1 MTARA
6 TIFMAALMVIAGYLL
21 VVVAAAQ
28 PAPATQPVHVGPSP
42 DLGPDVIILKELSE
56 KEGLYDP
63 VPFDHKAHAH
73 MAETQKGCVT
83 CHHRSP
89 DEAVIKASGD
99 GHGLV
104 NDGKGQADASK
115 HPSCKTCHE
124 VKRNDIRVPGLK
136 GAYHQQCLN
145 CHKDWT
151 GENKCVAC
159 HAPRGTSNKQPT
171 VQEVLGRMHQPVQ
184 MPEIKLFQA
193 HFKPADGGNILF
205 RHKQHAE
212 KFGLRCVT
220 CHQEADSCARCHEPE
235 AERKKRET
243 ARKVGLDRS
252 WGEVHKQCSSCHQR
266 EQKRCNHCHYKD
278 DQPPPPPFEHAKT
291 GQLLDDAHAALKC
304 ADCHGS
310 RTDRVVAHVPV
321 KQTPTC
327 GGASCHVNEPA
338 IAFPQHK
345 PGPVVPIKPEPE
357 KPKSPRAASS
367 TASATSSPSGGGL

>member
-1 MTARA
+1 MTTRA
-6 TIFMAALMVIAGYLL
+6 TMIVATLMALAGYLL

-28 PAPATQPVHVGPSP
+28 PAVATTQPAHVGASP
-42 DLGPDVIILKELSE
+42 DLGPDVIVLKELSE
-56 KEGLYDP
+56 AEGLYDP

-83 CHHRSP
+83 CHHQSP
-89 DEAVIKASGD
+89 DAEAIKANGD
-99 GHGLV
+99 GHA
-104 NDGKGQADASK
+104 NGKSQKEASQ
-115 HPSCKTCHE
+115 HPACKTCHD

-145 CHKDWT
+145 CHKEWT

-159 HAPRGTSNKQPT
+159 HAPRGTTHKEPT
-171 VQEVLGRMHQPVQ
+171 VQEVLGRMHEPVQ
-184 MPEIKLFQA
+184 MPDIKLFQA

-205 RHKQHAE
+205 RHKQHVE

-252 WGEVHKQCSSCHQR
+252 WEEVHKQCSSCHQR

-278 DQPPPPPFEHAKT
+278 DQSPPAPFEHAST
-291 GQLLDDAHAALKC
+291 GQLLDEAHAGMKC

-310 RTDRVVAHVPV
+310 RTDRVIAHVPV

-327 GGASCHVNEPA
+327 GGASCHAKEPA

-345 PGPVVPIKPEPE
+345 PGPVVPVKPEPE
-357 KPKSPRAASS
+357 KKSPRASS
-367 TASATSSPSGGGL
+367 TARAAAASPAAAGGS